1 MNFSKKGDVYDD
13 LSPCRSRAE
22 NGVPSQTGRV
32 DLHCA
37 GDRPHCAGIRE
48 WLPCWSLAFLALVG
62 LAQCRKDDKGYRTAF
77 NLVIAGLVTNL
88 AASLVSAYAGT
99 EGVAGICGN
108 ILSIATDVLSLAS
121 LYFVCIT
128 TNRLLKETAAAE
140 NLIDRGIVVWKLN
153 VVCTVIL
160 LVCYLL
166 RMIPGNIAVIIAGYL
181 AIFAVIAQ
189 IIGTVLYILY
199 LRNAYRALEA
209 AVPPEEQVQQMM

>member
-1 MNFSKKGDVYDD
+1 MMTYPNAAAGLKTLYQAKLVGLISIV
-13 LSPCRSRAE
+13 LVI
-22 NGVPSQTGRV
+22 VPIVQV
-32 DLHCA
+32 LAVAAMLIA
-37 GDRPHCAGIRE
+37 G
-48 WLPCWSLAFLALVG
+48 FLALVG
-62 LAQCRKDDKGYRTAF
+62 LAQCRKDDNGYRTAF
-77 NLVIAGLVTNL
+77 NMVIAGLVTNL
-88 AASLVSAYAGT
+88 AASLVSAYAGA
-99 EGVAGICGN
+99 EGFAGICSN

-128 TNRLLKETAAAE
+128 TNRLLKETAAAK

-166 RMIPGNIAVIIAGYL
+166 RMIPGNIAAIIAGYL

-209 AVPPEEQVQQMM
+209 AVPPEEEVQQMM

>member
-1 MNFSKKGDVYDD
+1 MMTYPNAAAGLKTVYQA
-13 LSPCRSRAE
+13 R
-22 NGVPSQTGRV
+22 
-32 DLHCA
+32 
-37 GDRPHCAGIRE
+37 
-48 WLPCWSLAFLALVG
+48 LVG
-62 LAQCRKDDKGYRTAF
+62 LISIVLVIVPIVQVLAVAAMLIAGFWPWWAWPSAVRTIKGTAP
-77 NLVIAGLVTNL
+77 LLIMVIAGLVTNL
-88 AASLVSAYAGT
+88 AASLVSAFAGT
-99 EGVAGICGN
+99 EGVAGICSN
-108 ILSIATDVLSLAS
+108 ILSMADDILSLAS

-199 LRNAYRALEA
+199 LAQCLPGFGA
-209 AVPPEEQVQQMM
+209 AVPPEEEVQQMM

>member
-1 MNFSKKGDVYDD
+1 MMTYPHAAAGLKTLYQAKLVGLISIV
-13 LSPCRSRAE
+13 LVI
-22 NGVPSQTGRV
+22 VPIVQV
-32 DLHCA
+32 LAVAAMLIA
-37 GDRPHCAGIRE
+37 G
-48 WLPCWSLAFLALVG
+48 FLALVG

-77 NLVIAGLVTNL
+77 NMVIAGLVTNL
-88 AASLVSAYAGT
+88 AASLVSAYAGA
-99 EGVAGICGN
+99 EGFAGICSN

-128 TNRLLKETAAAE
+128 TNRLLKETATAE

-209 AVPPEEQVQQMM
+209 AVPPEEEVQQMM

>member
-1 MNFSKKGDVYDD
+1 MMTYPHAAAGLKTVYQAK
-13 LSPCRSRAE
+13 LVGLISIVLVI
-22 NGVPSQTGRV
+22 VPIVQV
-32 DLHCA
+32 LAVAAMLIA
-37 GDRPHCAGIRE
+37 G
-48 WLPCWSLAFLALVG
+48 FLALVG
-62 LAQCRKDDKGYRTAF
+62 LAQCRKDDNGYRTAF
-77 NLVIAGLVTNL
+77 NMVITGLVTNL
-88 AASLVSAYAGT
+88 AASLVSAYAGA
-99 EGVAGICGN
+99 EGFAGICSN

-128 TNRLLKETAAAE
+128 TNRLLKETAAAG

-166 RMIPGNIAVIIAGYL
+166 RMIPGNIAAIIAGYL

-209 AVPPEEQVQQMM
+209 AVPPEEEVQQMM

>member
-1 MNFSKKGDVYDD
+1 MMTYPNAAAGLKTVYQAR
-13 LSPCRSRAE
+13 LVGLISIVLVI
-22 NGVPSQTGRV
+22 VPIVQIFAIAAILV
-32 DLHCA
+32 A
-37 GDRPHCAGIRE
+37 
-48 WLPCWSLAFLALVG
+48 AFLSLVG

-77 NLVIAGLVTNL
+77 NLVIIGLVTNL

-99 EGVAGICGN
+99 EGIAGICGN
-108 ILSIATDVLSLAS
+108 ILSMADDILSLAS

-166 RMIPGNIAVIIAGYL
+166 QMIPGNIAAIIAGYL
-181 AIFAVIAQ
+181 AIFALIAQ
-189 IIGTVLYILY
+189 IVGNVLYILY
-199 LRNAYRALEA
+199 LHNAYRALEA
-209 AVPPEEQVQQMM
+209 VIPPEEQVQQMM

>member
-1 MNFSKKGDVYDD
+1 MTYPHAAAGLKTVYQAR
-13 LSPCRSRAE
+13 LVGLISIVLVI
-22 NGVPSQTGRV
+22 VPIVQV
-32 DLHCA
+32 LAVAAMLIA
-37 GDRPHCAGIRE
+37 G
-48 WLPCWSLAFLALVG
+48 FLALVG
-62 LAQCRKDDKGYRTAF
+62 LAQCRKDDKGYRIAF
-77 NLVIAGLVTNL
+77 NMVIAGLVTNL
-88 AASLVSAYAGT
+88 AASLVSAYAGA
-99 EGVAGICGN
+99 EGFAGICSN

-128 TNRLLKETAAAE
+128 TNRLLKEVAAAE

-153 VVCTVIL
+153 VVWAVIL

-166 RMIPGNIAVIIAGYL
+166 WMIPGNIAAIIAGYL

-209 AVPPEEQVQQMM
+209 AVPPEEEVQQMM

>member
-1 MNFSKKGDVYDD
+1 MMTYPNAAAGLKTVYQAR
-13 LSPCRSRAE
+13 LVWLISIVLVI
-22 NGVPSQTGRV
+22 VPIVQV
-32 DLHCA
+32 LAVAAMLIA
-37 GDRPHCAGIRE
+37 G
-48 WLPCWSLAFLALVG
+48 FLALVG

-77 NLVIAGLVTNL
+77 NMVIAGLVTNL
-88 AASLVSAYAGT
+88 AASLVSAYAGA
-99 EGVAGICGN
+99 EGFAGICSN

-128 TNRLLKETAAAE
+128 TNRLLKEVAAAE

-166 RMIPGNIAVIIAGYL
+166 RMIPGNIAAIIAGYL

-209 AVPPEEQVQQMM
+209 AVPPEEEVQQMM

>member
-1 MNFSKKGDVYDD
+1 MMTYPHAAAGLKTVYQAR
-13 LSPCRSRAE
+13 LVGLISIVLVI
-22 NGVPSQTGRV
+22 VPIVQV
-32 DLHCA
+32 LAVAAMLIA
-37 GDRPHCAGIRE
+37 G
-48 WLPCWSLAFLALVG
+48 FLALVG
-62 LAQCRKDDKGYRTAF
+62 LAQCRKDDNGYRTAF
-77 NLVIAGLVTNL
+77 NMVIAGLVTNL
-88 AASLVSAYAGT
+88 AASIVSAYAGA
-99 EGVAGICGN
+99 EGFAGICGN

-128 TNRLLKETAAAE
+128 TNRLLKEVAAAE

-209 AVPPEEQVQQMM
+209 AVPPEEEVQQMM

>member
-1 MNFSKKGDVYDD
+1 MMTYPNAATGLKTLYQARLVGLISIV
-13 LSPCRSRAE
+13 LVI
-22 NGVPSQTGRV
+22 VPIVQV
-32 DLHCA
+32 LAVAAMLIA
-37 GDRPHCAGIRE
+37 G
-48 WLPCWSLAFLALVG
+48 FLALVG
-62 LAQCRKDDKGYRTAF
+62 LAQCRKDDNGYRTAF
-77 NLVIAGLVTNL
+77 NMVIAGLVTNL
-88 AASLVSAYAGT
+88 AASIVSAYAGA
-99 EGVAGICGN
+99 EGFAGICGN

-128 TNRLLKETAAAE
+128 TNRLLKEVAAAE

-209 AVPPEEQVQQMM
+209 AVPPEEEVQQMM

>member
-1 MNFSKKGDVYDD
+1 MTYPNAAAGLKTLYQAKLVGLISIV
-13 LSPCRSRAE
+13 LVI
-22 NGVPSQTGRV
+22 VPIVQV
-32 DLHCA
+32 LAVAAMLIA
-37 GDRPHCAGIRE
+37 G
-48 WLPCWSLAFLALVG
+48 FLALVG

-77 NLVIAGLVTNL
+77 NMVIAGLVTNL
-88 AASLVSAYAGT
+88 AASLVSAFAGT
-99 EGVAGICGN
+99 EGVAGICSN

-128 TNRLLKETAAAE
+128 TNRLLKETAAE

-166 RMIPGNIAVIIAGYL
+166 RMIPGNIAAIIAGYL

-189 IIGTVLYILY
+189 IVGNVLYILY

-209 AVPPEEQVQQMM
+209 AVPPEEEVQQMM

>member
-1 MNFSKKGDVYDD
+1 MMTYPNAAAGLKTVYQAR
-13 LSPCRSRAE
+13 LVGLISIVLVI
-22 NGVPSQTGRV
+22 VPIVQIFAIAAILV
-32 DLHCA
+32 A
-37 GDRPHCAGIRE
+37 
-48 WLPCWSLAFLALVG
+48 AFLSLVG

-77 NLVIAGLVTNL
+77 NLVIIGLVTNL

-99 EGVAGICGN
+99 EGIAGICGN
-108 ILSIATDVLSLAS
+108 ILSMADDILSLAS

-166 RMIPGNIAVIIAGYL
+166 RMIPGNIAAIIAGYL
-181 AIFAVIAQ
+181 AIFALIAQ
-189 IIGTVLYILY
+189 IVGNVLYILY

-209 AVPPEEQVQQMM
+209 VIPPEEQVQQMM

>member
-1 MNFSKKGDVYDD
+1 MTYPHAAAGLKTVYQAR
-13 LSPCRSRAE
+13 LVGLISIVLVI
-22 NGVPSQTGRV
+22 VPIVQV
-32 DLHCA
+32 LAVAAMLIA
-37 GDRPHCAGIRE
+37 G
-48 WLPCWSLAFLALVG
+48 FLALVG

-77 NLVIAGLVTNL
+77 NMVIAGLVTNL

-99 EGVAGICGN
+99 EGVAGICST

-128 TNRLLKETAAAE
+128 TNRLLKEVAAAE

-166 RMIPGNIAVIIAGYL
+166 RMIPGNIAAIIAGYL

>member
-1 MNFSKKGDVYDD
+1 MMTYPHAAAGLKTVYQAR
-13 LSPCRSRAE
+13 LVGLISIVLVI
-22 NGVPSQTGRV
+22 VPIVQV
-32 DLHCA
+32 LAVAAMLIA
-37 GDRPHCAGIRE
+37 G
-48 WLPCWSLAFLALVG
+48 FLALVG
-62 LAQCRKDDKGYRTAF
+62 LAQCRKDDNGYRTAF
-77 NLVIAGLVTNL
+77 NMVIAGLVTNL
-88 AASLVSAYAGT
+88 AASLVSAYAGA
-99 EGVAGICGN
+99 EGFAGICGN

-128 TNRLLKETAAAE
+128 TNRLLKETAAAK

-166 RMIPGNIAVIIAGYL
+166 RMIPGNIAAIIAGYL

-209 AVPPEEQVQQMM
+209 AVPPEEEVQQMM

>member
-1 MNFSKKGDVYDD
+1 MMTYPHAAAGLKTVYQAR
-13 LSPCRSRAE
+13 LVGLISIVLVI
-22 NGVPSQTGRV
+22 VPIVQV
-32 DLHCA
+32 LAVAAMLIA
-37 GDRPHCAGIRE
+37 G
-48 WLPCWSLAFLALVG
+48 FLALVG
-62 LAQCRKDDKGYRTAF
+62 LAQCRKDDNGYRTAF
-77 NLVIAGLVTNL
+77 NMVIAGLVTNL
-88 AASLVSAYAGT
+88 AASLVSAYAGA
-99 EGVAGICGN
+99 EGFAGICSN

-128 TNRLLKETAAAE
+128 TNRLLKETAAVK

-166 RMIPGNIAVIIAGYL
+166 RMIPGNIAAIIAGYL

-209 AVPPEEQVQQMM
+209 AVPPEEEVQQMM

>member
-1 MNFSKKGDVYDD
+1 MMTYPNAAAGLKTVYQAR
-13 LSPCRSRAE
+13 LVGLISIVLVI
-22 NGVPSQTGRV
+22 VPIVQV
-32 DLHCA
+32 LAVAAMLIA
-37 GDRPHCAGIRE
+37 G
-48 WLPCWSLAFLALVG
+48 FLALVG
-62 LAQCRKDDKGYRTAF
+62 LAQCRKDDKGYHTAF
-77 NLVIAGLVTNL
+77 NMVIAGLVTNL
-88 AASLVSAYAGT
+88 AASLVSAYAGA
-99 EGVAGICGN
+99 EGFAGICGN

-128 TNRLLKETAAAE
+128 TNRLLKETAAAG

-166 RMIPGNIAVIIAGYL
+166 RMIPGNIAAIIAGYL

-209 AVPPEEQVQQMM
+209 AVPPEEEVQQMM

>member
-1 MNFSKKGDVYDD
+1 MMTYPHAAAGLKTVYQAR
-13 LSPCRSRAE
+13 LVGLISIVLVI
-22 NGVPSQTGRV
+22 VPIVQV
-32 DLHCA
+32 LAVAAMLIA
-37 GDRPHCAGIRE
+37 G
-48 WLPCWSLAFLALVG
+48 FLALVG

-77 NLVIAGLVTNL
+77 NMVIAGLVTNL
-88 AASLVSAYAGT
+88 AASLVSAYAGA
-99 EGVAGICGN
+99 EGVAGICSN

-128 TNRLLKETAAAE
+128 TNRLLKEVAAAE

-209 AVPPEEQVQQMM
+209 AVPPEEGVQQMM

>member
-1 MNFSKKGDVYDD
+1 MMTYPNAAAGLKTVYQAR
-13 LSPCRSRAE
+13 LVGLISIVLVI
-22 NGVPSQTGRV
+22 VPIVQV
-32 DLHCA
+32 LAVAAMLIA
-37 GDRPHCAGIRE
+37 G
-48 WLPCWSLAFLALVG
+48 FLALVG

-77 NLVIAGLVTNL
+77 NMVIAGLVTNL
-88 AASLVSAYAGT
+88 AASLVSAYAGA
-99 EGVAGICGN
+99 EGFAGICSN

-128 TNRLLKETAAAE
+128 TNRLLKETAAAK

-166 RMIPGNIAVIIAGYL
+166 RMIPGNIAAIIAGYL

-209 AVPPEEQVQQMM
+209 AVPPEEEVQQMM

>member
-1 MNFSKKGDVYDD
+1 MMTYPNAAAGLKTLYQARLVGLISIV
-13 LSPCRSRAE
+13 LVI
-22 NGVPSQTGRV
+22 VPIVQV
-32 DLHCA
+32 LAVAAMLIA
-37 GDRPHCAGIRE
+37 G
-48 WLPCWSLAFLALVG
+48 FLALVG

-77 NLVIAGLVTNL
+77 NMVIAGLVTNL

-99 EGVAGICGN
+99 EGVAGICST

-128 TNRLLKETAAAE
+128 TNRLLKEVAAAE

-166 RMIPGNIAVIIAGYL
+166 RMIPGNIAAIIAGYL

-209 AVPPEEQVQQMM
+209 AVPPEEEVQQMM

>member
-1 MNFSKKGDVYDD
+1 MMTYPHAAAGLKTVYQAR
-13 LSPCRSRAE
+13 LVGFISIVLVI
-22 NGVPSQTGRV
+22 VPIVQV
-32 DLHCA
+32 LAVAAMLIA
-37 GDRPHCAGIRE
+37 G
-48 WLPCWSLAFLALVG
+48 FLALVG
-62 LAQCRKDDKGYRTAF
+62 LAQCRKDDNGYRTAF
-77 NLVIAGLVTNL
+77 NMVIAGLVTNL
-88 AASLVSAYAGT
+88 AASLVSAYAGA
-99 EGVAGICGN
+99 EGFAGICSN

-128 TNRLLKETAAAE
+128 TNRLLKETAAAK

-166 RMIPGNIAVIIAGYL
+166 RMIPGNIAAIIAGYL

-209 AVPPEEQVQQMM
+209 AVPPEEEVQQMM